1 MFHCYLIKNIIN
13 AGTDGGEL
21 DADMNRCLGGAKF
34 EHQTDRRQFLEYSGL
49 TIQESPS
56 ILKTDCIIFLI
67 FFFAPAI
74 SRDHGILHPDSVG
87 GWGSSCGMT
96 MQTDVGAA
104 GPATVV
110 VAFPSLCL
118 GQDRN
123 WICPLLSTGMFL
135 LLTLQGCLQ
144 A

>member
-67 FFFAPAI
+67 FFFLLRQ
-74 SRDHGILHPDSVG
+74 SREIMEFCILIQLG
-87 GWGSSCGMT
+87 GGGHL
-96 MQTDVGAA
+96 
-104 GPATVV
+104 VV
-110 VAFPSLCL
+110 
-118 GQDRN
+118 
-123 WICPLLSTGMFL
+123 
-135 LLTLQGCLQ
+135 
-144 A
+144 